1 MPLDRPKQTGSAQA
15 VNITHDEGGYL
26 QAIAAQLGLVV
37 AGQAGAAGINHIPK
51 FTGEIYFVD
60 GTGGNDAND
69 GLLPDSAVAT
79 IGAGIALMVAGDAL
93 TVRAGTY
100 DEVGLELAFDGM
112 ELWCEIGVI
121 IQDTT
126 PGIALI
132 VSGDFCRV
140 RGAIIQNS
148 GGIGYRVSGV
158 GCRLELCLA
167 RQCTTAFDING
178 ARTEIHW
185 CRSLDHTTTGFDIA
199 TDRNDVHHCDAI
211 ANNQAVRGFW
221 LSADVADLNH
231 LEECCSNGNTVAG
244 FEIVAQAT
252 LNILHNCLSGSGDGD
267 VIDNGDNNFLDVQD
281 EMPSEHNELIW
292 PFSDGEGGAADPV
305 EVNTNASDETN
316 AAASTKDYWGE
327 PSVVIAVGDL
337 VSPYAWLGVTIF
349 ATSTGKTLRSKGYKI
364 DAIRLSGRNAGNA
377 WDEGEVDLTV
387 ADGSVFQTD
396 DLVWIYST
404 YKTNGEIVKVTGV
417 AGDVVTIARE
427 GSQFGAP
434 NTGLRWNHTIN
445 AAGTEVMYL
454 IERSTLTASL
464 GFAFDFSAS
473 SARDHER
480 ENFHAAKQLV
490 GNDGILVRT
499 MNSDDSVN
507 GQTFDVSVIYHD

>member
-1 MPLDRPKQTGSAQA
+1 MSKKTVGGPATPVDLIKDSSGLLAQVVALLTGIAGSAPSA
-15 VNITHDEGGYL
+15 
-26 QAIAAQLGLVV
+26 LGV
-37 AGQAGAAGINHIPK
+37 NHIPK
-51 FTGEIYFVD
+51 FTGQIYFTD
-60 GTGGNDAND
+60 GTDGNDAND
-69 GLLPDSAVAT
+69 GLLPDSSFET
-79 IGAGIALMVAGDAL
+79 ITAGLAAMVAGDAL
-93 TVRAGTY
+93 TVRAGVY
-100 DEVGLELAFDGM
+100 DEVGLDMALDGM
-112 ELWCEIGVI
+112 ELWCEIGTI
-121 IQDTT
+121 IHDTT

-132 VSGDFCRV
+132 VSGDYCRI
-140 RGAIIQNS
+140 RGAIIDNS

-199 TDRNDVHHCDAI
+199 TDRNDLHHCDAI
-211 ANNQAVRGFW
+211 ANNQPVRGFW

-244 FEIVAQAT
+244 FEIVAQTT
-252 LNILHNCLSGSGDGD
+252 LNIIHNCISGAGDGD
-267 VIDNGDNNFLDVQD
+267 VIDNGNNNFLDVQD

-292 PFSDGEGGAADPV
+292 PFSDGEGGSSDPV
-305 EVNTNASDETN
+305 EVNTDASDETHG
-316 AAASTKDYWGE
+316 ATSTKDYWGE
-327 PSVVIAVGDL
+327 PSVVVAVGDL
-337 VSPYAWLGVTIF
+337 VSPYAWIGVTIF

-404 YKTNGEIVKVTGV
+404 YKVNGEIVKVTGV

-454 IERSTLTASL
+454 IERATLTASI
-464 GFAFDFSAS
+464 GFTFDFSAS

-480 ENFHAAKQLV
+480 ETFHSPKALMGA
-490 GNDGILVRT
+490 DGILVRT

-507 GQTFDVSVIYHD
+507 NQSYDVSVIYHD